1 MKFDYKGLSA
11 SEVEASRRKYGT
23 NELPAPEVETF
34 WAKLIENFDDPLI
47 KILLLA
53 LVVTMFLAFLG
64 FCEWY
69 EGVGIFMAVF
79 LATFVSTY
87 SEFKNEASF
96 QQLQLEASRVQN
108 RVFRNGEETSRRKM
122 EEDEHTQEEKKKKKK
137 EKEKNR
143 RHKKKKKKVFLSLTD
158 FFLAGKVENVFVN
171 DIVRGDHVLLQA
183 GDKVPA
189 DGRLLVGE
197 VGAVQSVL
205 TGEPDAVRKTV
216 NPYASASASSSRAD
230 DDDDAAAS
238 SSRAADELGFSDPHR
253 VFRGS
258 VIDDG
263 EGVLLVDAVGL
274 QTHYGKLFEELGKD
288 EDRESPLQVKLSN
301 LADGISMIG
310 YVGATLIAVSF
321 LFKQFVMDNHYQWAS
336 IVAYASNWQ
345 LALKDVVTS
354 LMLAIIIIVVAVPEG
369 LPMMIAIV
377 LSLNMRKLLKAN
389 VLVRKLLGIET
400 AGSLNLLFLDKTGTI
415 TRGRFDAQLFLGAD
429 GSKYTTAAAIPATL
443 RALLTLV
450 LRESTSA
457 QVSADGTLVGGNA
470 SDRALL
476 SFVGRDGS
484 SDGIEL
490 VREALFTSVRKFSG
504 AEVRLSAARA
514 KALPATVYDKQTRQM
529 SLVKGAPEVIV
540 AGCARYIDPDGQLRA
555 LDARAVNSD
564 VDELS
569 ANGLRVVAVAVSAQS
584 LVNKHGGGG
593 AASLLADSLPA
604 DMVLLGFVG
613 ILDETRPESRGAVA
627 SCRNAGIQVVMITG
641 DRQQTADAVARDIR
655 LHSDA
660 QRESITSAQLNKL
673 SDAEVKALLP
683 RLAVVAR
690 ALPTDKSRLV
700 RLAQET
706 GRVVG
711 MTGDG
716 VNDSSALKR
725 ADVGFAMGSG
735 SEVAK
740 EAADIVI
747 LDDNFKS
754 IAMAVLYGRT
764 IFRSIRKFIVF
775 QSTVNFSSSVIV
787 FLGPFLGFDFPL
799 TLIQLLWI
807 NLVMDT
813 FAALAFGGEPALER
827 YMRDPPIPREA
838 AIVSGDMWTSIIFN
852 GLYIAV
858 LSIVF
863 LLWPPMR
870 ELYRPDD
877 QVFLTAF
884 FCLFIFL
891 TTCNSFNVRTSRLNL
906 ITNLFENLGFLG
918 IQALIFVV
926 QIVFTV
932 IGGKVLR
939 TVALTSNE
947 WFITIALA
955 TTVIPFDLLRK
966 VIFLPFVKSKADKD
980 D

>member
-1 MKFDYKGLSA
+1 
-11 SEVEASRRKYGT
+11 VES
-23 NELPAPEVETF
+23 
-34 WAKLIENFDDPLI
+34 
-47 KILLLA
+47 
-53 LVVTMFLAFLG
+53 
-64 FCEWY
+64 
-69 EGVGIFMAVF
+69 
-79 LATFVSTY
+79 
-87 SEFKNEASF
+87 
-96 QQLQLEASRVQN
+96 
-108 RVFRNGEETSRRKM
+108 
-122 EEDEHTQEEKKKKKK
+122 
-137 EKEKNR
+137 
-143 RHKKKKKKVFLSLTD
+143 
-158 FFLAGKVENVFVN
+158 VFVN
-171 DIVRGDHVLLQA
+171 DVVFGDYVLLQA

-189 DGRLLVGE
+189 DGLLIVGE
-197 VGAVQSVL
+197 VGAVQAVL

-216 NPYASASASSSRAD
+216 GPQGHAKATNSNASNSSSASARP
-230 DDDDAAAS
+230 
-238 SSRAADELGFSDPHR
+238 DELEAGFSDPHR
-253 VFRGS
+253 LFRGS

-263 EGVLLVDAVGL
+263 EGVLVVDAVGL

-288 EDRESPLQVKLSN
+288 EERESPLQVKLSN
-301 LADGISMIG
+301 LADGISTIG
-310 YVGATLIAVSF
+310 YVGATFIAVSF
-321 LFKQFVMDNHYQWAS
+321 LFKQFVMDNHYQWAQ

-415 TRGRFDAQLFLGAD
+415 TRGRFDPQLFLAAD
-429 GSKYTTAAAIPATL
+429 GSKYAVASAIPPVL
-443 RALLTLV
+443 RQLLALV

-457 QVSADGTLVGGNA
+457 QVSADGSLVGGNA

-476 SFVGRDGS
+476 TFVGREGS
-484 SDGIEL
+484 SVGVEL
-490 VREALFTSVRKFSG
+490 VREVLFTSVRKFSG
-504 AEVRLSAARA
+504 AEVVLSAARA
-514 KALPATVYDKQTRQM
+514 KELPASVFDKTTRHI
-529 SLVKGAPEVIV
+529 SLVKGAPEVVI
-540 AGCARYIDPDGQLRA
+540 AGCGRYVDQDGQLRA
-555 LDARAVNSD
+555 LDARAVNAD

-569 ANGLRVVAVAVSAQS
+569 SSGVRVVAIAVSPQPLGS
-584 LVNKHGGGG
+584 SSSSSSSSVGSGNNK
-593 AASLLADSLPA
+593 SMLADSLPRE
-604 DMVLLGFVG
+604 MILLGCVG

-627 SCRNAGIQVVMITG
+627 SCRSAGIQVVMITG

-655 LHSDA
+655 LHSDE
-660 QRESITSAQLNKL
+660 QRESITSQQLNKL
-673 SDAEVKALLP
+673 SDDEVKKLLP

-813 FAALAFGGEPALER
+813 FAALAFGGEPALDR
-827 YMRDPPIPREA
+827 YMRDPPIPRGA
-838 AIVSGDMWTSIIFN
+838 PIVSREMWTSIGFN
-852 GLYIAV
+852 GLYIAIV
-858 LSIVF
+858 SIVF
-863 LLWPPMR
+863 LTWAPMR
-870 ELYRPDD
+870 SLYRPDD

-906 ITNLFENLGFLG
+906 ITNVLQNPGFLG

-926 QIVFTV
+926 QILFTM
-932 IGGKVLR
+932 IGGKILR
-939 TVALTSNE
+939 TVALTPSE
-947 WFITIALA
+947 WA
-955 TTVIPFDLLRK
+955 TTIGLSSTVIAFDLLRK
-966 VIFLPFVKSKADKD
+966 VVFLPFTKSKPKGE
-980 D
+980 